1 MCVDAT
7 DPLRGNWLRYVNW
20 ARSGQEQNLFPLEI
34 NRAIYYKVLKPIAP
48 GEELLV
54 WYNGEDNPEIAAAIE
69 EERASSLSR
78 KNSPRAK
85 RARKKLLERAKQ
97 GGAEGFKGQQR
108 SCEPEHAVTEMRE
121 SEDGPKEEDEKPS
134 LASVQPSQQT
144 ASPAE
149 PADVEQVP
157 VKEETLLACVPEVLV
172 EEEVEDEGEEEE
184 EEEDLGKA
192 PGDALPED
200 GGQASP
206 RSEAVEAEEPPDAE
220 ASPQECEEE
229 EQAEKLPP
237 ESPSGSPLSKLDPD
251 PDGDPQ
257 ESFLFPCLHCERRF
271 TTKQGLERHMHIHIS
286 ANCQTHTFKCRY
298 CGKAF
303 GSQINRR
310 RHERRHEARPKKKPG
325 SVSGTVSSFSPSL
338 PTESSSPDLVS
349 SSGNFIIIGAQ
360 NGSDLQEPPE
370 AEKQSLAMETER
382 SVVLDENGEPK
393 EQHPCKYCKKVFGT
407 HTNMRRHQ
415 RRIHERHLLP
425 KGVRR
430 KGMLPQEAPPQQ
442 PAAPP
447 EESPNASPPPV
458 YTPSGDPE
466 DEGDPEEE
474 YMVDIS
480 SNISENLSLYID
492 GKILSTSAVSTCEVI
507 EVDPGSAT
515 LFGLDA
521 LIISPDKVTT
531 ALRVETA
538 SCAVKEVPNGGQATK
553 RRTATPPLLPKIKTE
568 VESELITPS
577 SSASSSSASSTS
589 SVVGGLYPQ
598 ATETLA
604 FPKEKTVY
612 LSPKLKQLLQTQ
624 DSHKPGLT
632 LFTEAHRLGPP
643 LTSVTALPAA
653 SGRFKRRTASPPN
666 SPQHSPA
673 MRETGK
679 TEAGASFGLKVP
691 KLESH
696 CSSPAWSLSS
706 RDERETLSPQGVDA
720 FKTSPVDWSAGRSGG
735 SSCNQQPLDL
745 SSGVNKRSE
754 GSNKGAGEA
763 VLDLSMHRKS
773 SPEPEVKGGTAQSQ
787 VKKKKPN
794 TSMLEKVLMNEYGGL
809 EVAVEENPG
818 VLGSASA
825 LSANDPSL
833 AASPAAPSPVSEA
846 PSPGS
851 VVPTTLHPSPPS
863 LTPVTMNPPSPS
875 TSTLASPTPP
885 PPVLP
890 TAPSPLPAPTSP
902 PPLPPS
908 SPNPSSLPVLSPKN
922 SPSPVSSS
930 PRNPS
935 PSPLDPSLGF
945 VDSLPVV
952 VNPDSGPVDPDV
964 NPPEHSAKSA
974 GPAPPADVS
983 VSQVEIVPSKVD
995 DSLMPSEELSL
1006 TSEDPSSTDC
1016 DSTVDLPNDP
1026 SSITETESSSPLL
1039 HLEHPVGLEPSPVTV
1054 EQNPMDPSVG
1064 EAAVPE
1070 QNVEP
1075 EEQQLALSPLAPPPL
1090 DPPVLVASV
1099 PNPPLSA
1106 SSPHPVPPESPPPLA
1121 LPPSPFSF
1129 AIKEETPEE
1138 DRPLEA
1144 SAIPA
1149 ADVSSPPPPAAAGD
1163 LQTSSDQEE
1172 PQQETFCKNFVCN
1185 VCDEPFPS
1193 IKELSRHIVGHAEEW
1208 PFKCE
1213 FCVQLFRDA
1222 EALLEHR
1229 STLHGVGRIYVCST
1243 CAKEFAF
1250 LCNLKQHQKDLH
1262 PGQDC
1267 MHTEVENGKLRPQ
1280 NYTDPARASLEPSP
1294 STTATETSAEGS
1306 TLSSQDNP
1314 EALKAEELEEEEED
1328 DLDDSTEELYTTI
1341 KIMASGG
1348 GKPKGPDVRL
1358 GINQHY
1364 PSFKPPPF
1372 PYHNRTPAGSVAS
1385 ATNFTT
1391 HNIPQTF
1398 STAIR
1403 CTKCGKSFDNMPEL
1417 HKHILACA
1425 NASDKKR
1432 YTPKKNPIPLKQIV
1446 KPQNGVLSA
1455 VMGTNASGQNAF
1467 RRMGQPK
1474 RLNFSQEPS
1483 AKMKLNALNKKK
1495 NQLVQKAISQ
1505 KNKIAASAKKASS
1518 LVPEEQEM
1526 HICPH
1531 CNREFTYLGSLNKHV
1546 AVSCPRKPP
1555 SKKVKKGSSGS
1566 LSSQDKNGNLRR
1578 RTADSEIKQQGSQA
1592 KLGKT
1597 RARTSGP
1604 AAPAA
1609 VPSKPQSG
1617 KVKAAPA
1624 QAQAQARPKRPAPF
1638 PAAPVTYAKK
1648 SKPALKGS
1656 PQQQQQQQQQ
1666 PPAPQLPAP
1675 SPAPSTHPT
1684 PRLAMRMQRGGKEL
1698 PPKKAPEA
1706 KLPLPPQPSPPPPPQ
1721 QQPKKEERFS
1731 VKTRERVGGPVTRSL
1746 QLVSST
1752 AQAEGK
1758 TDDLSSLES
1767 REPQEHVLKLVK

>member
-1 MCVDAT
+1 M
-7 DPLRGNWLRYVNW
+7 
-20 ARSGQEQNLFPLEI
+20 Q
-34 NRAIYYKVLKPIAP
+34 PIAP

-108 SCEPEHAVTEMRE
+108 SCDPEHAVTEMRE
-121 SEDGPKEEDEKPS
+121 SEDAKKQHCINYARIH
-134 LASVQPSQQT
+134 LT
-144 ASPAE
+144 ASPEE

-157 VKEETLLACVPEVLV
+157 MKEETLLACVPEVLV

-184 EEEDLGKA
+184 EEEEEEELGKA

-206 RSEAVEAEEPPDAE
+206 RSEAAEAEEPPEAE

-229 EQAEKLPP
+229 ERAEKLPP
-237 ESPSGSPLSKLDPD
+237 ESPSGSPVSKLDPD

-310 RHERRHEARPKKKPG
+310 RHERRHEARPKKN
-325 SVSGTVSSFSPSL
+325 PSL

-360 NGSDLQEPPE
+360 NGGDLQEPPE
-370 AEKQSLAMETER
+370 AGKQSPAMEAER

-507 EVDPGSAT
+507 EVEPGSAT

-538 SCAVKEVPNGGQATK
+538 SCAVKEVPNGGQTTK

-643 LTSVTALPAA
+643 LTSVTTLPAA

-706 RDERETLSPQGVDA
+706 RDERDTLSPQGVDA

-763 VLDLSMHRKS
+763 VLDLSMHRKP
-773 SPEPEVKGGTAQSQ
+773 SPEPEVKGGAAQSL

-851 VVPTTLHPSPPS
+851 VVPTALHPSPPS

-908 SPNPSSLPVLSPKN
+908 SPTPSSLPVLSPKN

-930 PRNPS
+930 PGNPS

-964 NPPEHSAKSA
+964 NPPEHSATSA

-983 VSQVEIVPSKVD
+983 ISQVEIVPSKV

-1006 TSEDPSSTDC
+1006 TSEDPSGT
-1016 DSTVDLPNDP
+1016 
-1026 SSITETESSSPLL
+1026 
-1039 HLEHPVGLEPSPVTV
+1039 
-1054 EQNPMDPSVG
+1054 
-1064 EAAVPE
+1064 
-1070 QNVEP
+1070 
-1075 EEQQLALSPLAPPPL
+1075 
-1090 DPPVLVASV
+1090 
-1099 PNPPLSA
+1099 
-1106 SSPHPVPPESPPPLA
+1106 
-1121 LPPSPFSF
+1121 
-1129 AIKEETPEE
+1129 
-1138 DRPLEA
+1138 
-1144 SAIPA
+1144 
-1149 ADVSSPPPPAAAGD
+1149 
-1163 LQTSSDQEE
+1163 TSSDQEE

-1518 LVPEEQEM
+1518 LGQEEQEM

-1555 SKKVKKGSSGS
+1555 SKKVKKGSSGG

-1604 AAPAA
+1604 TAPAA
-1609 VPSKPQSG
+1609 VPSKPPPG
-1617 KVKAAPA
+1617 KVKAAPAQAQA

-1638 PAAPVTYAKK
+1638 PAASVTYAKK
-1648 SKPALKGS
+1648 SRPALK
-1656 PQQQQQQQQQ
+1656 
-1666 PPAPQLPAP
+1666 
-1675 SPAPSTHPT
+1675 
-1684 PRLAMRMQRGGKEL
+1684 KEL
-1698 PPKKAPEA
+1698 PPKKVPEA
-1706 KLPLPPQPSPPPPPQ
+1706 KLPLPPQPPQPPPPP
-1721 QQPKKEERFS
+1721 PKKEERFS

-1758 TDDLSSLES
+1758 T
-1767 REPQEHVLKLVK
+1767 

>member
-1 MCVDAT
+1 
-7 DPLRGNWLRYVNW
+7 L
-20 ARSGQEQNLFPLEI
+20 Q
-34 NRAIYYKVLKPIAP
+34 PIAP

-108 SCEPEHAVTEMRE
+108 SCDPEHAVTEMRE
-121 SEDGPKEEDEKPS
+121 SEDGECGSARAGIRIYFSFQDCC
-134 LASVQPSQQT
+134 
-144 ASPAE
+144 
-149 PADVEQVP
+149 
-157 VKEETLLACVPEVLV
+157 VKCAHSTRETGYSDFFPQK
-172 EEEVEDEGEEEE
+172 EEVEDEGEEEE
-184 EEEDLGKA
+184 EEEEEEELGKA

-206 RSEAVEAEEPPDAE
+206 RSEAAEAEEPPEAE

-229 EQAEKLPP
+229 ERAEKLPP
-237 ESPSGSPLSKLDPD
+237 ESPSGSPVSKLDPD

-310 RHERRHEARPKKKPG
+310 RHERRHEARPKKKLG
-325 SVSGTVSSFSPSL
+325 SVSGTASSFSPSL

-360 NGSDLQEPPE
+360 NGGDLQEPPE
-370 AEKQSLAMETER
+370 AGKQSPAMEAER

-507 EVDPGSAT
+507 EVEPGSAT

-538 SCAVKEVPNGGQATK
+538 SCAVKEVPNGGQTTK

-643 LTSVTALPAA
+643 LTSVTTLPAA

-706 RDERETLSPQGVDA
+706 RDERDTLSPQGVDA

-763 VLDLSMHRKS
+763 VLDLSMHRKP
-773 SPEPEVKGGTAQSQ
+773 SPEPEVKGGAAQSL

-833 AASPAAPSPVSEA
+833 AASPAAP
-846 PSPGS
+846 
-851 VVPTTLHPSPPS
+851 PSPPS

-908 SPNPSSLPVLSPKN
+908 SPTPSSLPVLSPKN

-930 PRNPS
+930 PGNPS

-964 NPPEHSAKSA
+964 NPPEHSATSA

-983 VSQVEIVPSKVD
+983 ISQVEIVPSKV

-1006 TSEDPSSTDC
+1006 TSEDPSGTES
-1016 DSTVDLPNDP
+1016 DSTVDLPNDLP
-1026 SSITETESSSPLL
+1026 SITETESPSPSL
-1039 HLEHPVGLEPSPVTV
+1039 HLQHSVGLEPSPATV
-1054 EQNPMDPSVG
+1054 EQNPMESSVG

-1075 EEQQLALSPLAPPPL
+1075 EEHKLALSPLAPPPL
-1090 DPPVLVASV
+1090 DPPVL
-1099 PNPPLSA
+1099 
-1106 SSPHPVPPESPPPLA
+1106 
-1121 LPPSPFSF
+1121 
-1129 AIKEETPEE
+1129 
-1138 DRPLEA
+1138 
-1144 SAIPA
+1144 
-1149 ADVSSPPPPAAAGD
+1149 
-1163 LQTSSDQEE
+1163 EE

-1518 LVPEEQEM
+1518 LGQEEQEM

-1555 SKKVKKGSSGS
+1555 SKKVKKGSSGG

-1604 AAPAA
+1604 TAPAA
-1609 VPSKPQSG
+1609 VPSKPPPG
-1617 KVKAAPA
+1617 KVKAAPAQAQA

-1638 PAAPVTYAKK
+1638 PAASVTYAKK
-1648 SKPALKGS
+1648 SRPALKGS
-1656 PQQQQQQQQQ
+1656 PQQQQQPPPPQQ
-1666 PPAPQLPAP
+1666 PPAPP
-1675 SPAPSTHPT
+1675 PAPSTHPA
-1684 PRLAMRMQRGGKEL
+1684 PRPAVRMQRGGKEL
-1698 PPKKAPEA
+1698 PPKKVPEA
-1706 KLPLPPQPSPPPPPQ
+1706 KLPLPPQPPQPPPPP
-1721 QQPKKEERFS
+1721 PKKEERFS

-1758 TDDLSSLES
+1758 TDELSSLES
-1767 REPQEHVLKLVK
+1767 REPQVS

>member
-1 MCVDAT
+1 M
-7 DPLRGNWLRYVNW
+7 
-20 ARSGQEQNLFPLEI
+20 Q
-34 NRAIYYKVLKPIAP
+34 PIAP

-85 RARKKLLERAKQ
+85 RGVSTDLHNLNVIN
-97 GGAEGFKGQQR
+97 FLGQQR
-108 SCEPEHAVTEMRE
+108 SCDPEHAVTEMRE

-144 ASPAE
+144 ASPEE

-157 VKEETLLACVPEVLV
+157 MKEETLLACVPEVLV
-172 EEEVEDEGEEEE
+172 EEEVEDEG
-184 EEEDLGKA
+184 
-192 PGDALPED
+192 DALPED

-206 RSEAVEAEEPPDAE
+206 RSEAAEAEEPPEAE

-229 EQAEKLPP
+229 ERAEKLPP
-237 ESPSGSPLSKLDPD
+237 ESPSGSPVSKLDPD

-310 RHERRHEARPKKKPG
+310 RHERRHEARPKKKLG
-325 SVSGTVSSFSPSL
+325 SVSGTASSFSPSL

-360 NGSDLQEPPE
+360 NGGDLQEPPE
-370 AEKQSLAMETER
+370 AGKQSPAMEAER

-507 EVDPGSAT
+507 EVEPGSAT

-538 SCAVKEVPNGGQATK
+538 SCAVKEVPNGGQTTK

-589 SVVGGLYPQ
+589 SV

-643 LTSVTALPAA
+643 LTSVTTLPAA

-706 RDERETLSPQGVDA
+706 RDERDTLSPQGVDA

-763 VLDLSMHRKS
+763 VLDLSMHRKP
-773 SPEPEVKGGTAQSQ
+773 SPEPEVKGGAAQSL

-833 AASPAAPSPVSEA
+833 AASPAAP
-846 PSPGS
+846 
-851 VVPTTLHPSPPS
+851 PSPPS

-908 SPNPSSLPVLSPKN
+908 SPTPSSLPVLSPKN
-922 SPSPVSSS
+922 SPSP
-930 PRNPS
+930 
-935 PSPLDPSLGF
+935 
-945 VDSLPVV
+945 
-952 VNPDSGPVDPDV
+952 
-964 NPPEHSAKSA
+964 
-974 GPAPPADVS
+974 PAPPADVS
-983 VSQVEIVPSKVD
+983 ISQVEIVPSKV

-1006 TSEDPSSTDC
+1006 TSEDPSG
-1016 DSTVDLPNDP
+1016 
-1026 SSITETESSSPLL
+1026 TET
-1039 HLEHPVGLEPSPVTV
+1039 
-1054 EQNPMDPSVG
+1054 
-1064 EAAVPE
+1064 
-1070 QNVEP
+1070 
-1075 EEQQLALSPLAPPPL
+1075 
-1090 DPPVLVASV
+1090 
-1099 PNPPLSA
+1099 
-1106 SSPHPVPPESPPPLA
+1106 

-1129 AIKEETPEE
+1129 AIKEETLEE
-1138 DRPLEA
+1138 DKPLEA

-1149 ADVSSPPPPAAAGD
+1149 ADLSSSPPPPPPPGAGD

-1294 STTATETSAEGS
+1294 STN
-1306 TLSSQDNP
+1306 NP

-1518 LVPEEQEM
+1518 LGQEEQEM

-1555 SKKVKKGSSGS
+1555 SKKVKKGSSGG

-1604 AAPAA
+1604 TAPAA
-1609 VPSKPQSG
+1609 VPSKPPPG
-1617 KVKAAPA
+1617 KVKAAPAQAQA

-1638 PAAPVTYAKK
+1638 PAASVTYAKK
-1648 SKPALKGS
+1648 SRPALKGS
-1656 PQQQQQQQQQ
+1656 PQQQQQPPPPQQ
-1666 PPAPQLPAP
+1666 PPAPP
-1675 SPAPSTHPT
+1675 PAPSTHPA
-1684 PRLAMRMQRGGKEL
+1684 PRPAVRMQRGGKEL
-1698 PPKKAPEA
+1698 PPKKVPEA
-1706 KLPLPPQPSPPPPPQ
+1706 KLPLPPQPPQPPPPP
-1721 QQPKKEERFS
+1721 PKKEERFS

-1758 TDDLSSLES
+1758 TDE
-1767 REPQEHVLKLVK
+1767 